1 LTRDQAA
8 FDPTAFPA
16 RSFRVLAVVA
26 VLGFGTTAGGF
37 PFHRK
42 PAMPNPPVD
51 RVLKVGDPAPDFSL
65 PAQDGKIV
73 SLNDFRGKWLVLYFC
88 PFDQTPGCTLES
100 HNFERDLPEYEK
112 VHAAVV
118 GVSPD
123 SPKRHKD
130 FSTEQELTFQL
141 LTDRKRKV
149 AKRYG
154 AWRRLA
160 LILKHPER
168 ATFLVDPRGRVAKI
182 WLAADARHQSTD
194 VLAALAELEKK

>member
-1 LTRDQAA
+1 MNSRWC
-8 FDPTAFPA
+8 FDPTPFQAGLA
-16 RSFRVLAVVA
+16 RVLAVVA
-26 VLGFGTTAGGF
+26 VLGLGAPAFGF
-37 PFHRK
+37 PFHK
-42 PAMPNPPVD
+42 KAAVAHPPVD

-65 PAQDGKIV
+65 PTQDGKTV
-73 SLNDFRGKWLVLYFC
+73 NLKDFQSKWLVLYFC
-88 PFDQTPGCTLES
+88 PADEPPGCTLEP

-112 VHAAVV
+112 AHAAVV

-130 FSTEQELTFQL
+130 FATEQELTFQL

-160 LILKHPER
+160 LILKRPER
-168 ATFLVDPRGRVAKI
+168 ATFLVDPQGRVAKI
-182 WLAADARHQSTD
+182 WLAADPRHQSAD
-194 VLAALAELEKK
+194 VLTALTELEKK